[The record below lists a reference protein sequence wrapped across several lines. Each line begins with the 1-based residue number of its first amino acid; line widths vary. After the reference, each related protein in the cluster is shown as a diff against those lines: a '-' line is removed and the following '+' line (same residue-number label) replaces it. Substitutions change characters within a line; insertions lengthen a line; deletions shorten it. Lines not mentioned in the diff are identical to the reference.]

1 MKDQYDV
8 YQDIKER
15 TNGDMYIGV
24 VGPVRTGKSTFI
36 KRFMES
42 LVLPSMAD
50 GPEKERAIDELP
62 QSGSGKTIT
71 TTEPKFIPNEATT
84 ITLNNEAEI
93 NVRLVDCVGYMV
105 EGATGHIEDEHERL
119 VRTPWFEYEIPF
131 SKAAQIGTKKVM
143 TDHSTI
149 GIVVTTDGSFGEIGR
164 ENYESVEKEII
175 EEMKALGKPFVVVL
189 NSTKPANKEVTELAN
204 HLTKEYGVKVLPIN
218 CDQLKSSDILN
229 ILNSI
234 LLEFPIH
241 QVNFYIPKWVETL
254 EIHHPIKENLIAYAK
269 NVLEH
274 MIGMKNVY
282 ELEKPDTEYISEV
295 YVSNMDLRDG
305 TIHIRITIP
314 DQYYYQLLSE
324 LLESPIDNEYDFINI
339 IKEIAQKRKEYNHV
353 AGAMESVFAK
363 GYGLVMPEKED
374 IEVEEPEL
382 IKHGTKYGIKI
393 KAKAPSLHFIKA
405 NVSTEIAP
413 IVGSKEQAEDF
424 LSNMKEQRKISTEAF
439 WNTNILGKT
448 VEQMVEEGL
457 LSKSNK
463 INDDSKIRLQDT
475 MEKIIN
481 DGNGGMVFIII

>member
-1 MKDQYDV
+1 MKEQYDV

-36 KRFMES
+36 KRFMEC
-42 LVLPSMAD
+42 LVLPSMDD
-50 GPEKERAIDELP
+50 GPEKERTIDELP

-71 TTEPKFIPNEATT
+71 TTEPKFIPNEATK
-84 ITLNNEAEI
+84 IVLNNEAEI

-119 VRTPWFEYEIPF
+119 VKTPWFEYEIPF

-149 GIVVTTDGSFGEIGR
+149 GIVVTSDGSFGDIGR
-164 ENYESVEKEII
+164 ENFVSVENEII
-175 EEMKALGKPFVVVL
+175 NEMKALGKPFVIVL
-189 NSTKPANKEVTELAN
+189 NSVKPASKDTIELAN
-204 HLTKEYGVKVLPIN
+204 SLTNQYDVKVLPVN
-218 CDQLKSSDILN
+218 CDQLKSNDILE
-229 ILNSI
+229 ILNGI

-254 EIHHPIKENLIAYAK
+254 DSHHPIKESLLAYAK
-269 NVLEH
+269 DVMEQLS
-274 MIGMKNVY
+274 GMKNVY
-282 ELEKPDTEYISEV
+282 QIHTPDIEYISDV
-295 YVSNMDLRDG
+295 IVSNMDLKVG
-305 TIHIRITIP
+305 TVHIRIRIP
-314 DQYYYQLLSE
+314 EKYYYQLLSE
-324 LLESPIDNEYDFINI
+324 LLEAPIDNEYDFINI
-339 IKEIAQKRKEYNHV
+339 IKEIAQKRNEYNHV
-353 AGAMESVFAK
+353 SGAMESVFAK

-374 IEVEEPEL
+374 IEIDEPEL

-405 NVSTEIAP
+405 NVTTEIAP

-424 LSNMKEQRKISTEAF
+424 LANMKEQKKISTEAF
-439 WNTNILGKT
+439 WNTNIFGKT

-457 LSKSNK
+457 LTKSNK

>member
-1 MKDQYDV
+1 MKEQYDV

-36 KRFMES
+36 KRFMEC
-42 LVLPSMAD
+42 LVLPSMED
-50 GPEKERAIDELP
+50 GPEKERTIDELP

-71 TTEPKFIPNEATT
+71 TTEPKFIPNEA
-84 ITLNNEAEI
+84 IKIVVSNEAEI

-105 EGATGHIEDEHERL
+105 EGASGHVEDGHERL
-119 VRTPWFEYEIPF
+119 VKTPWFEYEIPF

-149 GIVVTTDGSFGEIGR
+149 GIVVTSDGSFGEIDR
-164 ENYESVEKEII
+164 ENFVSVEKEII
-175 EEMKALGKPFVVVL
+175 DEMKALGKPFVIVL
-189 NSTKPANKEVTELAN
+189 NSTRPASIETTELAKSLMN
-204 HLTKEYGVKVLPIN
+204 QYQVKVLPVN
-218 CDQLKSSDILN
+218 CDQLKSSDILEIIN
-229 ILNSI
+229 GI
-234 LLEFPIH
+234 LLEFPISR
-241 QVNFYIPKWVETL
+241 VNFFIPKWVETL
-254 EIHHPIKENLIAYAK
+254 DQNHPIKESLIAYAK
-269 NVLEH
+269 DVMEH
-274 MIGMKNVY
+274 MTGMKNVY
-282 ELEKPDTEYISEV
+282 DLETPDIEYISDV
-295 YVSNMDLRDG
+295 IVSNIDLKVG
-305 TIHIRITIP
+305 IINIMITIP
-314 DQYYYQLLSE
+314 EKYYYELLSE
-324 LLESPIDNEYDFINI
+324 LLGSSIENEYDFLNI
-339 IKEIAQKRKEYNHV
+339 IKEVAKKRNKYDHV
-353 AGAMESVFAK
+353 AGAMESVSAK

-374 IEVEEPEL
+374 IEIDEPEL

-405 NVSTEIAP
+405 NVTTEIAP

-424 LSNMKEQRKISTEAF
+424 LTNMKEQRKISREAF
-439 WNTNILGKT
+439 WNTNIFGKT

-457 LSKSNK
+457 LTKSNK

>member
-1 MKDQYDV
+1 MKEQYDV

-36 KRFMES
+36 KRFMEC
-42 LVLPSMAD
+42 LVLPSMET

-71 TTEPKFIPNEATT
+71 TTEPKFIPNEAAK
-84 ITLNNEAEI
+84 IMLNNEAEI

-105 EGATGHIEDEHERL
+105 DGATGHIEDDHERL
-119 VRTPWFEYEIPF
+119 VKTPWFEYEIPF

-149 GIVVTTDGSFGEIGR
+149 GIVVTADGSFGEIGR
-164 ENYESVEKEII
+164 ENYVSVEKEII
-175 EEMKALGKPFVVVL
+175 EEMKALGKPFVIVL
-189 NSTKPANKEVTELAN
+189 NSTKPASKETIELAKN
-204 HLTKEYGVKVLPIN
+204 LTNQYSVKVLPVN
-218 CDQLKSSDILN
+218 CDQLKSSDILE
-229 ILNSI
+229 ILNGI

-254 EIHHPIKENLIAYAK
+254 DSHHPIKESLIAYAK
-269 NVLEH
+269 NVMEH
-274 MIGMKNVY
+274 MVGMKNVY
-282 ELEKPDTEYISEV
+282 DLETPDIEYISDV
-295 YVSNMDLRDG
+295 FVSNMDLKVG

-314 DQYYYQLLSE
+314 EKYYYQLLSE
-324 LLESPIDNEYDFINI
+324 LLESPIENEYDFINI
-339 IKEIAQKRKEYNHV
+339 IKDIAQKRKEYNHV
-353 AGAMESVFAK
+353 SGAMESVLAK

-374 IEVEEPEL
+374 IEIDEPEL

-424 LSNMKEQRKISTEAF
+424 LANMKEQKKISTEAF
-439 WNTNILGKT
+439 WNTNIFGKT

-457 LSKSNK
+457 LTKSNK